1 MAHTDKVPQQRNST
15 TARFAASVLIGT
27 FLTVACITT
36 NNTWAQG
43 EGSPPAGTDAG
54 QRGALVSWISV
65 PGKDGLSY
73 MAQQSSDGKLILTAD
88 ESFFPKLGLAGV
100 GTGNQKDVDGLN
112 KGESFA
118 SIGKWDSGDIAEWGL
133 FLKQTGEVQLRVF
146 CNSPSGAGNFELRI
160 GDSSA
165 DVTARKTPK
174 TQVLTSRLKIK
185 KQGLQTLRLTCQQ
198 ASPDCTVHAIEVS
211 GPAAT
216 SGAVLRKR
224 WRPAAAHTKFTSSN
238 SHGPIRLWVMEMDA
252 MPGELP
258 FYSPITT
265 PFGYYGPTWQANG
278 KVNSSFNFSLW
289 SFGRGKKAPPIE
301 QLSHLLAAGDP
312 KASLSGFSH
321 EGTGVKIRNWD
332 PLTGRQGQRQALA
345 LRVKPGTPY
354 DTYYSYFYASDEKR
368 WRLFGI
374 GNRYNDGKP
383 LKSLW
388 VGSFVEVPGRAA
400 VQRTGAYPRTMRYRG
415 WCMDTSGKW
424 HPLNRMATGNINK
437 ENGLT
442 HTDRGVTDDGWFF
455 LQTGGWAFRKP
466 PETPAIQLAQQNT
479 RPSYLTEQDIK
490 DLNSTPSAIEFSEAP
505 QPAKQ
510 RTISFNVRNAG
521 TTPIATLFYGNEEAL
536 TFADQWQHQ
545 RQLPEIK
552 NGQNYLTLPT
562 TNTQGNLLLR
572 LQLTNDEGIFW
583 SGKTLQINQ

>member
-1 MAHTDKVPQQRNST
+1 MADTDKVSKQRNPAT
-15 TARFAASVLIGT
+15 VGLDASVFIAT
-27 FLTVACITT
+27 VLTIVCITT
-36 NNTWAQG
+36 ANTWAQRK
-43 EGSPPAGTDAG
+43 STPPVGTDAG
-54 QRGALVSWISV
+54 QRGASVNWISV
-65 PGKDGLSY
+65 PGQDDLSY
-73 MAQQSSDGKLILTAD
+73 MAQQSSDGRLILTAD

-133 FLKQTGEVQLRVF
+133 FLKQTGEVQVRVF
-146 CNSPSGAGNFELRI
+146 CNSPNGAGNFELRI

-165 DVTARKTPK
+165 GVTAHKSPK
-174 TQVLTSRLKIK
+174 TQVITSRLRIK
-185 KQGLQTLRLTCQQ
+185 SQGLQTLRLKCEQ
-198 ASPDCTVHAIEVS
+198 ASSDCNILAIEVS
-211 GPAAT
+211 GPVVK

-224 WRPAAAHTKFTSSN
+224 WRPAAAHTKFTSSK

-252 MPGELP
+252 MPGKLP

-312 KASLSGFSH
+312 KADLGGFSH
-321 EGTGVKIRNWD
+321 EGTGVKIRNWE

-345 LRVKPGTPY
+345 LRVEPGTPY

-368 WRLFGI
+368 WRLFGT
-374 GNRYNDGKP
+374 GNRFNDGKP

-388 VGSFVEVPGRAA
+388 VGSFVEVPGRAS
-400 VQRTGAYPRTMRYRG
+400 VQRTGIYPRTMRYRG

-424 HPLNRMATGNINK
+424 YPLNRMATGNVNK

-442 HTDRGVTDDGWFF
+442 HTDRGVTENGWFF

-466 PETPAIQLAQQNT
+466 PAAPTIQLASQT
-479 RPSYLTEQDIK
+479 TIPEYLSDQDIR
-490 DLNSTPSAIEFSEAP
+490 DLNSTPSAIEFRKATQTTNS
-505 QPAKQ
+505 

-521 TTPIATLFYGNEEAL
+521 NNPLATLFYGNKEAL
-536 TFADQWQHQ
+536 TFANQWQHKIQ
-545 RQLPEIK
+545 IPEIK
-552 NGQNYLTLPT
+552 NGQNQLTLPAMDD
-562 TNTQGNLLLR
+562 QDPLLLR

-583 SGKTLQINQ
+583 SGKTLRINQ

>member
-1 MAHTDKVPQQRNST
+1 MLIGAVMTFACIATDK
-15 TARFAASVLIGT
+15 
-27 FLTVACITT
+27 
-36 NNTWAQG
+36 TWAQQKKTP
-43 EGSPPAGTDAG
+43 SALSNAG
-54 QRGALVSWISV
+54 QRSAPISWISV

-73 MAQQSSDGKLILTAD
+73 MAQQTKDDKLILTAD
-88 ESFFPKLGLAGV
+88 ESFFPKLGLSCI
-100 GTGNQKDVDGLN
+100 GTGNRNDIAGLN

-118 SIGKWDSGDIAEWGL
+118 AIGRWDQGDIAEWGL
-133 FLKQTGEVQLRVF
+133 FLKHSGEIHYRVL
-146 CNSPSGAGNFELRI
+146 CKSPNATDKFKLRI
-160 GDSSA
+160 GDSSTL
-165 DVTARKTPK
+165 VTAPANRE
-174 TQVLTSRLKIK
+174 TQDSGIQAITGTLKVK
-185 KQGLQTLRLTCQQ
+185 NKGLQTVQLACEQ
-198 ASPDCTVHAIEVS
+198 ASSASIILAIELS
-211 GPAAT
+211 GPAAKA
-216 SGAVLRKR
+216 GAVLRKR
-224 WRPAAAHTKFTSSN
+224 WRPAAAHTKFTTSKP
-238 SHGPIRLWVMEMDA
+238 HGPIKMWVMEMDA
-252 MPGELP
+252 VPGELP

-312 KASLSGFSH
+312 NASLGGFSH

-345 LRVKPGTPY
+345 LRVEPGTPY
-354 DTYYSYFYASDEKR
+354 DTYYSYFYATDEKK
-368 WRLFGI
+368 WRLFGA

-388 VGSFVEVPGRAA
+388 VGSFVEVPGRAS
-400 VQRTGAYPRTMRYRG
+400 VQRTGVYPRTMRYRG

-424 HPLNRMATGNINK
+424 HPLNRMATGNVDK

-442 HTDRGVTDDGWFF
+442 HTYRGVTDDGWFF
-455 LQTGGWAFRKP
+455 LQTGGWPFRKP
-466 PETPAIQLAQQNT
+466 PETPAIQLAQQTT

-505 QPAKQ
+505 QPAKP

-521 TTPIATLFYGNEEAL
+521 TTPVATLFYGNKEAL
-536 TFADQWQHQ
+536 TFAGRWQHK

-562 TNTQGNLLLR
+562 TDTQGNLLLR